1 MTESVTDPIAAPVAA
16 NDFRREPEDL
26 VLAELAAV
34 ERVLRSGWWILGAE
48 VEGFEQEWAR
58 HCATPHAVGVANGLD
73 AIEIGL
79 RAMGVGPG
87 DEVITTPVTAYATT
101 LAIQRCGA
109 IPVFADIDPASGCLA
124 ADSVASC
131 VSTSTRAVV
140 PVHLYGRAA
149 DLDGLVAVCDAHGLA
164 LLEDCAQAHGALH
177 RGRPVGSVGR
187 CAAWSFYPTKNLG
200 AIGDDGA
207 LTTADAELART
218 ARCLRNYGQ
227 SDRYH
232 HDLPGLNSR
241 LDELQAALLRV
252 RLPLLEAWTD
262 RRRQIAERYRQAI
275 AHPLLKPLAEVSD
288 PAANVHHL
296 YVLLTPDRDR
306 VRSLLQEQGIPTLIH
321 YPLPCTQQSALGT
334 HRVAPGGIPHALK
347 HCGTCFSLPIHP
359 FLLDDEVSRVIDACN
374 QLPDPVG

>member
-1 MTESVTDPIAAPVAA
+1 VTDPIVTPVAA
-16 NDFRREPEDL
+16 NDFRREPEEL
-26 VLAELAAV
+26 LLAELASA

-58 HCATPHAVGVANGLD
+58 HCAAPHAVGVANGLD

-79 RAMGVGPG
+79 RALDVGPG

-109 IPVFADIDPASGCLA
+109 VPVFADIEPGTGCLS
-124 ADSVASC
+124 ADSVATCISA
-131 VSTSTRAVV
+131 STRAVL

-149 DLDGLVAVCDAHGLA
+149 DLDGLATVCDSHGLA
-164 LLEDCAQAHGALH
+164 LIEDCAQAHGAQH

-200 AIGDDGA
+200 AIGDAGA

-232 HDLPGLNSR
+232 HDRAGLNSR
-241 LDELQAALLRV
+241 LDELQAAILRV
-252 RLPLLEAWTD
+252 RLPWLKAWTD
-262 RRRQIAERYRQAI
+262 RRREVATRYRQGI
-275 AHPLLKPLAEVSD
+275 DHPLLQPLAEPND
-288 PAANVHHL
+288 PASHVHHL
-296 YVLLTPDRDR
+296 NVLRTPQREWVQAQLAER
-306 VRSLLQEQGIPTLIH
+306 GVMTLVH
-321 YPLPCTQQSALGT
+321 YPLPSTEQKALT
-334 HRVAPGGIPHALK
+334 DHRIAPGGIPHALE
-347 HCGTCFSLPIHP
+347 HCRTCFSLPIHP
-359 FLLDDEVSRVIDACN
+359 FLSDSEVERVIEACN
-374 QLPDPVG
+374 RIPAAA

>member
-1 MTESVTDPIAAPVAA
+1 MTIAA
-16 NDFRREPEDL
+16 NDFRREPEEL
-26 VLAELAAV
+26 LQAELAAV

-48 VEGFEQEWAR
+48 VEAFEQAWAL
-58 HCATPHAVGVANGLD
+58 HCGSSNAVGVANGLD

-79 RAMGVGPG
+79 RALGVGPG

-109 IPVFADIDPASGCLA
+109 VPVFADIDPSTGCLA

-131 VSTSTRAVV
+131 ISASTRAVL

-149 DLDGLVAVCDAHGLA
+149 DLDALVDVCDAHGLA
-164 LLEDCAQAHGALH
+164 LIEDCAQAHGARH

-200 AIGDDGA
+200 AIGDAGA
-207 LTTADAELART
+207 LTTADAEVAKA

-232 HDLPGLNSR
+232 HDLAGMNSR

-252 RLPLLEAWTD
+252 RLPWLDAWTS
-262 RRRQIAERYRQAI
+262 RRREIAARYRRGI
-275 AHPLLKPLAEVSD
+275 DHPLLEPLSEEPD
-288 PAANVHHL
+288 PDSHVHHL
-296 YVLLTPDRDR
+296 YVLRTPDRDG
-306 VRSLLQEQGIPTLIH
+306 VRSLLQQRGVSTLIH
-321 YPLPCTQQSALGT
+321 YPLPCTQQKALAE
-334 HRVAPGGIPHALK
+334 HRIAPGGIPHALE
-347 HCGTCFSLPIHP
+347 HCRTCFSLPIHP
-359 FLLDDEVSRVIDACN
+359 FLRDDEVSRVIDACN
-374 QLPDPVG
+374 QLPAAPV

>member
-1 MTESVTDPIAAPVAA
+1 MTDPIVTPVAA
-16 NDFRREPEDL
+16 NDFRREPEEL
-26 VLAELAAV
+26 LLAELASA

-58 HCATPHAVGVANGLD
+58 HCAAPHAVGVANGLD

-79 RAMGVGPG
+79 RALDVGPG

-109 IPVFADIDPASGCLA
+109 VPVFADIEPGTGCLS
-124 ADSVASC
+124 ADSVATCISA
-131 VSTSTRAVV
+131 STRAVL

-149 DLDGLVAVCDAHGLA
+149 DLDGLATVCDSHGLA
-164 LLEDCAQAHGALH
+164 LIEDCAQAHGAQH

-200 AIGDDGA
+200 AIGDAGA

-232 HDLPGLNSR
+232 HDRAGLNSR
-241 LDELQAALLRV
+241 LDELQAAILRV
-252 RLPLLEAWTD
+252 RLPWLKAWTD
-262 RRRQIAERYRQAI
+262 RRREVATRYRQGI
-275 AHPLLKPLAEVSD
+275 DHPLLQPLAEPND
-288 PAANVHHL
+288 PASHVHHL
-296 YVLLTPDRDR
+296 NVLRTPQREWVQAQLAER
-306 VRSLLQEQGIPTLIH
+306 GVMTLVH
-321 YPLPCTQQSALGT
+321 YPLPSTEQKALT
-334 HRVAPGGIPHALK
+334 DHRIAPGGIPHALE
-347 HCGTCFSLPIHP
+347 HCRTCFSLPIHP
-359 FLLDDEVSRVIDACN
+359 FLSDSEVERVIEACN
-374 QLPDPVG
+374 RIPAAA

>member
-1 MTESVTDPIAAPVAA
+1 MTDPIAAPVAA
-16 NDFRREPEDL
+16 NDFRREPEEL

-48 VEGFEQEWAR
+48 VEGFEREWAR
-58 HCATPHAVGVANGLD
+58 HCAAPHAVGVANGLD

-79 RAMGVGPG
+79 RALGVGPG

-109 IPVFADIDPASGCLA
+109 MPVFADIDPATGCLA
-124 ADSVASC
+124 ADSVSTCISAS
-131 VSTSTRAVV
+131 SRAVL

-149 DLDGLVAVCDAHGLA
+149 DLDGLAALCDAHGLA

-177 RGRPVGSVGR
+177 RGRPVGSIGR

-200 AIGDDGA
+200 AIGDAGA
-207 LTTADAELART
+207 LTSADAELARR

-252 RLPLLEAWTD
+252 RLPWLEAWTN
-262 RRRQIAERYRQAI
+262 RRSQIAARYRQCI
-275 AHPLLKPLAEVSD
+275 DHPLLQPLAEPND
-288 PAANVHHL
+288 PASHVHHL
-296 YVLLTPDRDR
+296 YVLRTPQRQSVQAQLAER
-306 VRSLLQEQGIPTLIH
+306 GVMTLVH
-321 YPLPCTQQSALGT
+321 YPLPSTQQKALSD
-334 HRVAPGGIPHALK
+334 HRIAPGGIPHALE
-347 HCGTCFSLPIHP
+347 HCRTCFSLPIHP
-359 FLLDDEVSRVIDACN
+359 LLSDDEASRVINACN
-374 QLPDPVG
+374 QLSVSAV

>member
-1 MTESVTDPIAAPVAA
+1 MTDPIVTPVAA
-16 NDFRREPEDL
+16 NDFRREPEEL
-26 VLAELAAV
+26 LLAELASA

-58 HCATPHAVGVANGLD
+58 HCAAPHAVGVANGLD

-79 RAMGVGPG
+79 RALGVGPG

-109 IPVFADIDPASGCLA
+109 VPVFADIEPGTGCLS
-124 ADSVASC
+124 ADSVATCISA
-131 VSTSTRAVV
+131 STRAVL

-149 DLDGLVAVCDAHGLA
+149 DLDGLATVCDSHGLA
-164 LLEDCAQAHGALH
+164 LIEDCAQAHGAQH

-200 AIGDDGA
+200 AIGDAGA

-232 HDLPGLNSR
+232 HDRAGLNSR
-241 LDELQAALLRV
+241 LDELQAAILRV
-252 RLPLLEAWTD
+252 RLPWLKAWTD
-262 RRRQIAERYRQAI
+262 RRREVATRYRQGI
-275 AHPLLKPLAEVSD
+275 DHPLLQPLAEPND
-288 PAANVHHL
+288 PASHVHHL
-296 YVLLTPDRDR
+296 NVLRTPQREWVQAQLAER
-306 VRSLLQEQGIPTLIH
+306 GVMTLVH
-321 YPLPCTQQSALGT
+321 YPLPSTEQKALT
-334 HRVAPGGIPHALK
+334 DHRIAPGGIPHALE
-347 HCGTCFSLPIHP
+347 HCRTCFSLPIHP
-359 FLLDDEVSRVIDACN
+359 FLSDSEVERVIEACN
-374 QLPDPVG
+374 RIPAAA

>member
-1 MTESVTDPIAAPVAA
+1 VTDPIVTPVAA
-16 NDFRREPEDL
+16 NDFRREPEEL
-26 VLAELAAV
+26 LLAELASA

-58 HCATPHAVGVANGLD
+58 HCAAPHAVGVANGLD

-79 RAMGVGPG
+79 RALGVGPG

-109 IPVFADIDPASGCLA
+109 VPVFADIEPGTGCLS
-124 ADSVASC
+124 ADSVATCISA
-131 VSTSTRAVV
+131 STRAVL

-149 DLDGLVAVCDAHGLA
+149 DLDGLATVCDSHGLA
-164 LLEDCAQAHGALH
+164 LIEDCAQAHGAQH

-200 AIGDDGA
+200 AIGDAGA

-232 HDLPGLNSR
+232 HDRAGLNSR
-241 LDELQAALLRV
+241 LDELQAAILRV
-252 RLPLLEAWTD
+252 RLPWLKAWTD
-262 RRRQIAERYRQAI
+262 RRREVATRYRQGI
-275 AHPLLKPLAEVSD
+275 DHPLLQPLAEPND
-288 PAANVHHL
+288 PASHVHHL
-296 YVLLTPDRDR
+296 NVLRTPQREWVQAQLAER
-306 VRSLLQEQGIPTLIH
+306 GVMTLVH
-321 YPLPCTQQSALGT
+321 YPLPSTEQKALT
-334 HRVAPGGIPHALK
+334 DHRIAPGGIPHALE
-347 HCGTCFSLPIHP
+347 HCRTCFSLPIHP
-359 FLLDDEVSRVIDACN
+359 FLSDSEVERVIEACN
-374 QLPDPVG
+374 RIPAAA